1 MKQWNKGDNLEYK
14 DFNDYELVYYI
25 HDGNEDANNILIKK
39 YEPLINKVALKM
51 LPYCKGNGL
60 ELEDLVQEGMIG
72 LNHAIERYKEQEDI
86 LFFTYA
92 KKCIERKIISVVV
105 WSNRN
110 KNKVLNESVSYD
122 NDENQIIKYLQD
134 KNPSPLEE
142 VVNIEKE
149 EDLLKEFKKNLTD
162 FEKQV
167 FELHI
172 SGFKYKE
179 IAELLNKTPKSIDN
193 TIQRIKTKLKKQMNI
208 KDWNNLLFFI

>member
-1 MKQWNKGDNLEYK
+1 MEYK

-105 WSNRN
+105 GSNRN

-179 IAELLNKTPKSIDN
+179 IAELLDKSPKSIDN
-193 TIQRIKTKLKKQMNI
+193 TIQRIKSKLKKQINI
-208 KDWNNLLFFI
+208 KD

>member
-1 MKQWNKGDNLEYK
+1 MEYR
-14 DFNDYELVYYI
+14 DFNDYELVYYV

-39 YEPLINKVALKM
+39 YEPLINKVAIKM

-105 WSNRN
+105 GSNRN

-179 IAELLNKTPKSIDN
+179 IAEILDRTPKSIDN
-193 TIQRIKTKLKKQMNI
+193 TIQRIKTKLKKQMNG
-208 KDWNNLLFFI
+208 KD

>member
-1 MKQWNKGDNLEYK
+1 MEYR
-14 DFNDYELVYYI
+14 DFNDYELISYI

-39 YEPLINKVALKM
+39 YAPLINKVALKM

-105 WSNRN
+105 GSNRN

-149 EDLLKEFKKNLTD
+149 EDLLKEFKKNLTN

-208 KDWNNLLFFI
+208 KD